1 MITSDDSFSALESS
15 TNQPQ
20 QILGNGVNT
29 KYAQYNNT
37 NQQMTN
43 KPANHLQKQDKDED
57 TEHENVAQQQGLEQ
71 ELDCEPTS
79 QDSDEDLQEIND
91 LHEVHLDDGE
101 KITIAEL
108 KDGYWRRQD
117 YLSKQ
122 QDIVEQKNYVQ
133 KQAKILA
140 HSADSLAQL
149 INHHMP
155 ADPHPSLAQTDPSAY
170 QNIINLRQQALN
182 IINHFVEEGR
192 YPDKIAKELDAEHVE
207 IKLKNENEKLEN
219 IFPQTKDPAQR
230 ESFFQN
236 IFKIGKKIGFQEE
249 EMKNIIDHRL
259 LVLAHYAQLGLQS
272 QKISEDVYRKIRHKP
287 SVSSVPNR
295 KKSNNHHRITSQQ
308 RAIQKLQKSGSFYD
322 ALDID
327 FV

>member
-1 MITSDDSFSALESS
+1 MASS
-15 TNQPQ
+15 RLFVKT
-20 QILGNGVNT
+20 
-29 KYAQYNNT
+29 A
-37 NQQMTN
+37 
-43 KPANHLQKQDKDED
+43 
-57 TEHENVAQQQGLEQ
+57 
-71 ELDCEPTS
+71 
-79 QDSDEDLQEIND
+79 
-91 LHEVHLDDGE
+91 
-101 KITIAEL
+101 
-108 KDGYWRRQD
+108 
-117 YLSKQ
+117 

-155 ADPHPSLAQTDPSAY
+155 ADPHPSLTQTDPSAY

-207 IKLKNENEKLEN
+207 IKLKNENEKLGN
-219 IFPQTKDPAQR
+219 IFPQTKDLAQR

-272 QKISEDVYRKIRHKP
+272 QKISEDVYRKFVTNLLLAVFLIEKKQQ
-287 SVSSVPNR
+287 SSLHNITA
-295 KKSNNHHRITSQQ
+295 KSYTKTTEKWIF
-308 RAIQKLQKSGSFYD
+308 L
-322 ALDID
+322 
-327 FV
+327 